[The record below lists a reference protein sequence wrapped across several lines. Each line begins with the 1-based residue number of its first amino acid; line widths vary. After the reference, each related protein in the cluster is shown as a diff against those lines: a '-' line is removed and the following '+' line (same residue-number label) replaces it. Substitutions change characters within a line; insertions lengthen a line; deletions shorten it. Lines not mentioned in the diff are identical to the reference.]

1 MIVRWPNVVAT
12 LMALALA
19 CCAALTSAQPA
30 PRPNI
35 VLIYM
40 DDLGYGD
47 TSAYGATAIR
57 TPNIDR
63 IAREGVRFTSG
74 YATSAT

>member
-1 MIVRWPNVVAT
+1 
-12 LMALALA
+12 MAMLA
-19 CCAALTSAQPA
+19 CTTLAHAQPVT
-30 PRPNI
+30 RPNI

-47 TSAYGATAIR
+47 TSAYGATTIR

-63 IAREGVRFTSG
+63 LAREGVRFTT
-74 YATSAT
+74 ATRRRPPARRRASRC